1 MSPGPLRVL
10 VVGRDPLA
18 RSGIAAAL
26 GSAPGLAVVGQSG
39 AEDADRLAKDA
50 SAQTVVLDLGL
61 GGDASITDTGLPT
74 LVLAGTAAQAG
85 DALAR
90 AAMGALFR
98 DAGAGRIAAGLQAI
112 YHGLVVMEPE
122 FVQEHQRSR
131 AVPAGIRGLDTLTPR
146 ETEVLGLLAMGL
158 SNKEIASQLG
168 ISDHTAKFHVNAIL
182 DKMGAKTRTE
192 AVVLAARLGLLL
204 L

>member
-1 MSPGPLRVL
+1 MSEGPLRVL

-26 GSAPGLAVVGQSG
+26 ERASDLAVVGQAG
-39 AEDADRLAKDA
+39 AEDADRTARDA
-50 SAQTVVLDLGL
+50 AAQAVVVDLGL
-61 GGDASITDTGLPT
+61 SGDAVVADLGLPT

-98 DAGAGRIAAGLQAI
+98 DAGSDRIAAALHAI
-112 YHGLVVMEPE
+112 HHGLVVMEPE
-122 FVQEHQRSR
+122 FAERR
-131 AVPAGIRGLDTLTPR
+131 AKPLPSGPRGLDQLTPR

-158 SNKEIASQLG
+158 SNKEIATQLG